1 MGMREGNPTKNKRI
15 YQFTELPGPVKV
27 WSLLDYPFNT
37 ERKVDVKKQ
46 QTFIWLL
53 DFVGNIYLIWL
64 GILMQLFG

>member
-1 MGMREGNPTKNKRI
+1 MGMREGNPTKNKRT

-27 WSLLDYPFNT
+27 WSLLDYPFST

-64 GILMQLFG
+64 GILMKI

>member
-1 MGMREGNPTKNKRI
+1 MGMREGDPTKNKRA
-15 YQFTELPGPVKV
+15 YQFTELPRPVKV
-27 WSLLDYPFNT
+27 WSILDYPFHT

-53 DFVGNIYLIWL
+53 DFVGNIYLVWL